1 MAQTIMLIFI
11 SLVVVV
17 KLDLSR
23 RWYVML
29 FITSTL
35 SLGISG
41 KLLDMDH
48 KYLRSIQSDLTSIQE
63 SSDSIESAVSTIES
77 GVSTIESGVSTIESD
92 VSSIETTVGVYL
104 PSILSK

>member
-63 SSDSIESAVSTIES
+63 SSDSIES

>member
-77 GVSTIESGVSTIESD
+77 GVSTIESD

>member
-11 SLVVVV
+11 SLIVVV

-35 SLGISG
+35 SLGISV

-48 KYLRSIQSDLTSIQE
+48 KYLRSIQSDLSSIQE
-63 SSDSIESAVSTIES
+63 SSDSIES
-77 GVSTIESGVSTIESD
+77 GVSSIQSD
-92 VSSIETTVGVYL
+92 VSSIEITVGVYL
-104 PSILSK
+104 PSISSK

>member
-11 SLVVVV
+11 SLILVV

-48 KYLRSIQSDLTSIQE
+48 KYLRSIQSDLSSIQE
-63 SSDSIESAVSTIES
+63 SSDSIESDVSS
-77 GVSTIESGVSTIESD
+77 IESD
-92 VSSIETTVGVYL
+92 VSSIKSDVSSIKSDVSSIEITVGVYL
-104 PSILSK
+104 PSISSK